1 MHIHIYAYIQFIY
14 SMHMFYCFKDM
25 QGMPAYL
32 SRLDSTDG
40 GFVETLQKLDKISN
54 RSRDTVFI
62 FYVKSGQTKVSDI
75 LDNTV
80 SK

>member
-1 MHIHIYAYIQFIY
+1 
-14 SMHMFYCFKDM
+14 
-25 QGMPAYL
+25 MPAYL
-32 SRLDSTDG
+32 SRLDSSDD
-40 GFVETLQKLDKISN
+40 GFVEALQTLDKMAN

-80 SK
+80 S